1 MGNVVKN
8 NMPSLS
14 ALNQLN
20 TNNTLLGKALK
31 KVSSGMKINS
41 AADNASAY
49 SISESMRVQLRSLEQ
64 CNANTKTGANMVAIA
79 EGAIDNQ
86 IDILKRMK
94 EIALDAANDSNT
106 DSDRAIMQ
114 KEVNSRLMELNN
126 ISYSTEYNGRQLLN
140 GAVPGVQKLVFDTQG
155 AMKDNTIENVVPD
168 ASDPSMDST
177 YRTNDN
183 GGYGITGYGPYS
195 YTYATGTM
203 YDPNTTVYN
212 QLTSIASSA
221 SVVYDSSGNAYPTT
235 KDPSNP
241 TGPLCVQI
249 SGAYQIIV
257 DSSGN
262 DSQGNP
268 QTGTVFSGYAAPQ
281 YAAFVAP
288 QPAFN
293 TMVALSPAVGS
304 SIVNYTQD
312 YKGNAIVEGQANSGI
327 NTGSLSSYELDF
339 TNVTGAGGA
348 ALNVPA
354 DLNDQGFS
362 IMCDGC
368 GQFVSIKFDTN
379 IPVGSGTY
387 ASAPA
392 GGSEAYVVGI
402 GGLTNINDLPAAI
415 YDGISAANKSTSNP
429 VVVTSYH
436 DVQIDKVTDPVTG
449 VDKYYLTKDG
459 PRFVL
464 YNGFKGELKTVGGML
479 PQQDV
484 VIQGDTVSSQF
495 TRLHLPNTTLAALFP
510 TDDSTWDIEPT
521 KEDYPN
527 PWPNGYD
534 EDRTWPAAWGEDYLK
549 SASLEDKRKRL
560 WREETWPYPVK
571 GAISTATCVSTREKA
586 VKFISSLDQA
596 LKYLT
601 NAATTLGVQE
611 VRLNYMN
618 DNIVTSHENTTAAES
633 VIRDADMASEMT
645 NYTKYNVLM
654 QSAQSMLSQSNQN
667 LGSSLDLLK

>member
-140 GAVPGVQKLVFDTQG
+140 GVVPGTPVEFF
-155 AMKDNTIENVVPD
+155 
-168 ASDPSMDST
+168 
-177 YRTNDN
+177 N
-183 GGYGITGYGPYS
+183 GGSAPNQNTVSVVTEQPQSKINSEYPQLDVYDAN
-195 YTYATGTM
+195 TYDTRTTV
-203 YDPNTTVYN
+203 YDPNGTPTWTLSSKSSSSYSIGTT
-212 QLTSIASSA
+212 
-221 SVVYDSSGNAYPTT
+221 VYDSSGNNYTVINNGTSA
-235 KDPSNP
+235 NP
-241 TGPLCVQI
+241 IPAVNVNGTIQNIGTGGFQPYEGALPRVSVSTLA
-249 SGAYQIIV
+249 SGAQYTFSSVYPATGVQTYTGTTLPDGQQVIV
-257 DSSGN
+257 DSAP
-262 DSQGNP
+262 DS
-268 QTGTVFSGYAAPQ
+268 SH
-281 YAAFVAP
+281 
-288 QPAFN
+288 PAFYDVKLPTTN
-293 TMVALSPAVGS
+293 LPS
-304 SIVNYTQD
+304 S
-312 YKGNAIVEGQANSGI
+312 
-327 NTGSLSSYELDF
+327 LDK
-339 TNVTGAGGA
+339 
-348 ALNVPA
+348 
-354 DLNDQGFS
+354 QGFS
-362 IMCDGC
+362 MICNIGC
-368 GQFVSIKFDTN
+368 GQFISIQFDASKPANTATHYPDPN
-379 IPVGSGTY
+379 NNMRECYVIGISGLNNVDDIYDSMQQGLMQATGGSGTNTIQISTNSNHEVKLNFYLDANGKTRCY
-387 ASAPA
+387 AWKSD
-392 GGSEAYVVGI
+392 GYM
-402 GGLTNINDLPAAI
+402 NM
-415 YDGISAANKSTSNP
+415 YDGI
-429 VVVTSYH
+429 
-436 DVQIDKVTDPVTG
+436 I
-449 VDKYYLTKDG
+449 
-459 PRFVL
+459 
-464 YNGFKGELKTVGGML
+464 GEVENVGGTL
-479 PQQDV
+479 PWQSV
-484 VIQGDTVSSQF
+484 AIQGDTVSSQF
-495 TRLHLPNTTLAALFP
+495 TWLKLPNTTLSALFP